1 VLAHAIACL
10 EILMNAARPRARC
23 TYLIVLP
30 VACVLMT
37 ACSGGASSAPAAAK
51 ASSTPTAAAAAPSPS
66 VDCDTCGRTEPVLL
80 LINSHIAADNY
91 DGSEPTTIDL
101 SVDTPGSGVAQNLT
115 WSSWPSGRDGIVA
128 ASATVTGTGTIKG
141 SATSVT
147 ITLSDPSNGDPSFWQ
162 TLTEQIQGQQPAVF
176 HYSGL
181 WAVSASGGDLQK
193 A

>member
-1 VLAHAIACL
+1 
-10 EILMNAARPRARC
+10 MNAARPLARC
-23 TYLIVLP
+23 AYLTVLP

-37 ACSGGASSAPAAAK
+37 GCSGGASSTPPAAK
-51 ASSTPTAAAAAPSPS
+51 ASSTPTATAAAPSPSPS
-66 VDCDTCGRTEPVLL
+66 VDCDTCGQTEPVLL
-80 LINSHIAADNY
+80 LINSNIAANNY

-101 SVDTPGSGVAQNLT
+101 SVDTPGSGVVRNLT
-115 WSSWPSGRDGIVA
+115 WSSWPSGPDGIVA
-128 ASATVTGTGTIKG
+128 ASAAVTGTGTIKG
-141 SATSVT
+141 TATSVT
-147 ITLSDPSNGDPSFWQ
+147 ITLSDPSNGEPSYWQ